1 MLSPISTRTTAQ
13 RATVPFSDVYHK
25 RERCRICSSSDLSL
39 VLDLGRM
46 PLANASLQTPA
57 DFKHEQFY
65 PLGVYFCAHC
75 SLVQLLDV
83 IHPSVLF
90 SRYNYVTG
98 TSDTIAAHNV
108 EYARAI
114 VTRLNM
120 QPDDLVVE
128 IASND
133 GSLLKQFAPY
143 GVRTLGVE
151 PATNIAEIANNAG
164 IETVNQF
171 FDSAL
176 ALELASSYGKAR
188 AIIGNNVLAHLDD
201 PIDFLNGCKQL
212 LASDGLISV
221 EVPYLYDLVEQLEYD
236 TIYHEHL
243 SYFSVKTLMFLSRA
257 AELEIFSVE
266 HVPVHG
272 GSLRV
277 LMGHPGAHDTSA
289 ANVSAMLNVEQ
300 ARELD
305 QLARYLAFSN
315 QVIEHRQKLLHTLSA
330 IRTGHSLAGYGAP
343 AKGNTLLNYC
353 GIGTDLVPYTVDK
366 SALKVGQFTPGMH
379 IPVRPVSAL
388 AEDQPDYVLVLAW
401 NFADEIVKQQ
411 KSYRDR
417 GGKFIIPL
425 PEPRII

>member
-1 MLSPISTRTTAQ
+1 MLSPISTRIAEQ
-13 RATVPFSDVYHK
+13 RANVPFSDVHHK
-25 RERCRICSSSDLSL
+25 RERCRICSSSDLILFLS
-39 VLDLGRM
+39 LGRM
-46 PLANASLQTPA
+46 PLANAFLQSPTG
-57 DFKHEQFY
+57 FETEQSY
-65 PLGVYFCAHC
+65 PLDVYLCSAC

-98 TSDTIAAHNV
+98 TSDTIAAHNI

-114 VTRLNM
+114 VTRLDM

-133 GSLLKQFAPY
+133 GSLLKRFVPH

-176 ALELASSYGKAR
+176 ALELAAAYGKAR

-201 PIDFLNGCKQL
+201 PVDFLSGCKQL
-212 LASDGLISV
+212 LAPDGLVSV
-221 EVPYLYDLVEQLEYD
+221 EVPYLYDLVKQLEYD

-243 SYFSVKTLMFLSRA
+243 SYFSVKTLMLLSRA

-277 LMGHPGAHDTSA
+277 LMGHPGAHDISE
-289 ANVSAMLNVEQ
+289 ANVPALLNVE
-300 ARELD
+300 RVLELD
-305 QLARYLAFSN
+305 RPTRYLTFSE
-315 QVIEHRQKLLHTLSA
+315 QVIEHRRDLLHTL
-330 IRTGHSLAGYGAP
+330 RTIAAKHSLAGYGAP

-353 GIGTDLVPYTVDK
+353 GIGTDLLPYTVDK
-366 SALKVGQFTPGMH
+366 SSLKVGQFTPGMH

-388 AEDQPDYVLVLAW
+388 IEDQPDYVLVLAW

-411 KSYRDR
+411 QVLRDR
-417 GGKFIIPL
+417 GTKFIIPL
-425 PEPRII
+425 PEPRVI